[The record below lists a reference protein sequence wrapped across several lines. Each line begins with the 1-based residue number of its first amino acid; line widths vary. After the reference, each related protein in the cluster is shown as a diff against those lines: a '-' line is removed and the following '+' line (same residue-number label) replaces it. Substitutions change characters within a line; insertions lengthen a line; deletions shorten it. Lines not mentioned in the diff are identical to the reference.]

1 VTQFDAVTKQ
11 IRIGTAGWTI
21 PSQHAAEAAGEGTHL
36 QRYARIFNC
45 VEINSS
51 FYRPHRIA
59 TWQRWAGSVP
69 PDFRFSV
76 KMPRAITHDAALA
89 PTLELLPKF
98 LAEISGLGAKLGPI
112 LVQLP
117 PKLALDAARAAQ
129 FFTIFRDLYHGPVA
143 LEPRNPSWFSPVGDD
158 LLQRFHLSRVAAD
171 PPRTAHDS
179 KPAGW
184 PALQYYRL
192 HGSPR
197 IYYSAYSDAF
207 LAALTQQIAQGS
219 STESWTIFDNTALG
233 EAFANA
239 QTLQQRFA
247 QL

>member
-1 VTQFDAVTKQ
+1 MTPAAAATKE
-11 IRIGTAGWTI
+11 IRIGTAGWSI

-45 VEINSS
+45 VEVNSS
-51 FYRPHRIA
+51 FYRPHRIT
-59 TWQRWAGSVP
+59 TWQRWARSVP
-69 PDFRFSV
+69 RDFRFSV
-76 KMPRAITHDAALA
+76 KMPKAITHQAALA
-89 PTLELLPKF
+89 PPPELLQKF
-98 LAEISGLGAKLGPI
+98 LAEISGLGAKLGLI

-117 PKLALDAARAAQ
+117 PKLALDATRAAN
-129 FFTIFRDLYHGPVA
+129 FFAMLRDLYGGPVA
-143 LEPRNPSWFSPVGDD
+143 LEPRHPSWFSPVGDD
-158 LLQRFHLSRVAAD
+158 LLQRFQLSRVAAD
-171 PPRTAHDS
+171 PPRTAQDN

-197 IYYSAYSDAF
+197 IYYSTYSEEF
-207 LAALTQQIAQGS
+207 LAALTQQIAQS
-219 STESWTIFDNTALG
+219 SSSESWTIFDNTALG

>member
-1 VTQFDAVTKQ
+1 VTQAPSS

-21 PSQHAAEAAGEGTHL
+21 PTQHAAKAAGEGTHL

-45 VEINSS
+45 VEVNSS

-76 KMPRAITHDAALA
+76 KMPREITHHAALA
-89 PTLELLPKF
+89 PAPELLQKF
-98 LAEISGLGAKLGPI
+98 LAEIGGLGAKLGVI

-117 PKLALDAARAAQ
+117 PKLALDAVRATH
-129 FFTIFRDLYHGPVA
+129 FFAMLRDLYAGPVA
-143 LEPRNPSWFSPVGDD
+143 LEPRHPSWFSPVGDD
-158 LLQRFHLSRVAAD
+158 LLQSFQLSRVAAD
-171 PPRTAHDS
+171 PPRTAHDNT
-179 KPAGW
+179 PAGW
-184 PALQYYRL
+184 PALQYHRL

-197 IYYSAYSDAF
+197 IYYSAYSDEF
-207 LAALTQQIAQGS
+207 LAALTQQIAQS
-219 STESWTIFDNTALG
+219 SSAESWTIFDNTALG